1 MSYNP
6 KKHHRRSIRLKG
18 YDYSQAGLYFITICC
33 KNKACLFGSIT
44 LGGENLTPTM
54 ILNNAGKIAEE
65 CWLDIPKHFP
75 NVILHEHMIMP
86 NHKHGI
92 IELVIE
98 KNVQPYDGKI
108 MLCILEKVQSIL

>member
-33 KNKACLFGSIT
+33 KNKAYLFGNISVE
-44 LGGENLTPTM
+44 GENIPPKM

-75 NVILHEHMIMP
+75 NVILHEHIIMP
-86 NHKHGI
+86 NHIHGI
-92 IELVIE
+92 IELVVE
-98 KNVQPYDGKI
+98 KMFRHTMKKI
-108 MLCILEKVQSIL
+108 MRSILEKVQNML